1 MLDDNKLKCKN
12 EKKKKKKA
20 KQLKAICFKKL
31 SVKRE
36 TNKQRKDLG
45 VSKEIGSKVK
55 SLK

>member
-1 MLDDNKLKCKN
+1 MLDHNKLKCKN
-12 EKKKKKKA
+12 EKKKKKA